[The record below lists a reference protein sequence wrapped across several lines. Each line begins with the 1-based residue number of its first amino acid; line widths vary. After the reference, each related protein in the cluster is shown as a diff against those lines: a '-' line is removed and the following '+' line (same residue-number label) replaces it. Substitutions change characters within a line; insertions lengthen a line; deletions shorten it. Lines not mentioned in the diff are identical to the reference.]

1 MTGFFLLSPEMGQ
14 TQDTVCIMV
23 CPDFGLMMIYLSTPT
38 IRKELDD
45 DRGWSCQF
53 VTAFHDGG
61 VDGLTLCVTN
71 TGGGEMHSQT
81 LANHAHTN

>member
-14 TQDTVCIMV
+14 TQHTVCIMV
-23 CPDFGLMMIYLSTPT
+23 CPDFGLMIIYLSTPT
-38 IRKELDD
+38 IRKDLDD

-61 VDGLTLCVTN
+61 VDGLTLCV
-71 TGGGEMHSQT
+71 
-81 LANHAHTN
+81 